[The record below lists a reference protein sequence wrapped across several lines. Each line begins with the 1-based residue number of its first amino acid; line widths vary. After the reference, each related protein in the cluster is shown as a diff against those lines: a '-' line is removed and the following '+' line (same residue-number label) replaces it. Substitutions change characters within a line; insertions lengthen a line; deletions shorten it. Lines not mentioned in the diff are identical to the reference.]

1 LATPAEIAGL
11 VKTKFDGA
19 VLETALDGK
28 LPYLVIETGRIMDVC
43 AFLKES
49 PELQFDF
56 LSAIAGVDQ
65 GERLEVVYL
74 LYSYS
79 RRHAITLKVRVPRA
93 EPVVPSVT
101 AVWPAANWHERETF
115 DLMGIRFA
123 GHPDLRRI
131 LLPEDWVGH
140 PLRKDYKYPESYDG
154 ITLRRDEEGWP
165 DPGAE
170 ELYK

>member
-1 LATPAEIAGL
+1 MATPAEIAERL
-11 VKTKFDGA
+11 KARFEGA

-28 LPYLVIETGRIMDVC
+28 LPHLVIESSRIKDVC
-43 AFLKES
+43 AFLKDN
-49 PELQFDF
+49 PELAFDF
-56 LSAIAGVDQ
+56 LSALAGVDQ
-65 GERLEVVYL
+65 GEQLEVVYL
-74 LYSYS
+74 LYSYP
-79 RRHAITLKVRVPRA
+79 RRHSLALKVRAPRA

-101 AVWPAANWHERETF
+101 SVWPAANWHERETF
-115 DLMGIRFA
+115 DLMGIRFS

-131 LLPEDWVGH
+131 LMPEDWVGH

-154 ITLRRDEEGWP
+154 IKLRRDEEGWP